1 VEALFEQNGKWEAKT
16 LTLPR
21 VPGIAG
27 IGKDPRNGDVLMAN
41 LAQGTL
47 LRLKGTTAPSRAK
60 Q

>member
-1 VEALFEQNGKWEAKT
+1 V
-16 LTLPR
+16 R

-41 LAQGTL
+41 LAQGKV
-47 LRLKGTTAPSRAK
+47 LRLAASGGVK